1 MRELEEERKASSTE
15 IGDEEPQMP
24 EIENLDIT
32 PKEQILQDNFSPT
45 QVDDLI
51 AAVAGQDQIK
61 EKDNEEEQK
70 KEGKKKPKL
79 TWM

>member
-1 MRELEEERKASSTE
+1 MRELDEERKASSTE

-61 EKDNEEEQK
+61 EKDKEEE
-70 KEGKKKPKL
+70 
-79 TWM
+79 

>member
-1 MRELEEERKASSTE
+1 MRELDEERKALSTE

-61 EKDNEEEQK
+61 EKDNEEE
-70 KEGKKKPKL
+70 
-79 TWM
+79 